1 MKKLLYLF
9 LAISII
15 SCGGD
20 DDGSS
25 DNLLSSWQLTVDGQT
40 YAESSPIPIYA
51 GGFGPLDDCN
61 GDLAFEQFL
70 PEIDTATHWY
80 SADISHF
87 YLTSDFQGASTG
99 SYPVKGE
106 YLDNDCNFTLA
117 LWAEPLNGS
126 SYDNFSNGTHNITRI
141 NQISSDNNETIWA
154 VEGNFSGTFEDTNS
168 GESISLT
175 GSYRA
180 VLATYQD

>member
-1 MKKLLYLF
+1 MKKLLYLL
-9 LAISII
+9 LAILILG
-15 SCGGD
+15 C
-20 DDGSS
+20 SS
-25 DNLLSSWQLTVDGQT
+25 DDNDGNSNSTEMYFRVTIDGQSYEET
-40 YAESSPIPIYA
+40 SIAFGS
-51 GGFGPLDDCN
+51 GFNTQDCDGN
-61 GDLAFEQFL
+61 LAFEQFL

-87 YLTSDFQGASTG
+87 YLTSDFNGTPTG
-99 SYPVKGE
+99 SYPVKGN
-106 YLDNDCNFTLA
+106 YLDNDCNLTLA
-117 LWAEPLNGS
+117 LNCTNISGEHY
-126 SYDNFSNGTHNITRI
+126 YDNFSNGTHNITRI

-154 VEGNFSGTFEDTNS
+154 VEGNFSGTFEDSNS

>member
-9 LAISII
+9 LVFTIVACS
-15 SCGGD
+15 D
-20 DDGSS
+20 DDNGGSNS
-25 DNLLSSWQLTVDGQT
+25 TEVYFRVTVDGQT
-40 YAESSPIPIYA
+40 YEETLNLIAI
-51 GGFGPLDDCN
+51 GGYSTEDCN
-61 GDLAFEQFL
+61 GNLAFEQYL
-70 PEIDTATHWY
+70 PEIGTATNLY

-99 SYPVKGE
+99 SYPVKGD

-117 LWAEPLNGS
+117 LWLQPLNGG

-154 VEGNFSGTFEDTNS
+154 VEGNFSGTFEDSNS

-180 VLATYQD
+180 VMATYQD

>member
-1 MKKLLYLF
+1 MKKLLYVF
-9 LAISII
+9 LAILILG
-15 SCGGD
+15 C
-20 DDGSS
+20 SS
-25 DNLLSSWQLTVDGQT
+25 DDNDGNSNSTEMYFRVTVDGQSYEET
-40 YAESSPIPIYA
+40 SIA
-51 GGFGPLDDCN
+51 FGSGYNTQDCN
-61 GDLAFEQFL
+61 GNLAFEQFL

-99 SYPVKGE
+99 SYPVKGD
-106 YLDNDCNFTLA
+106 YLDNDCNFTLG
-117 LWAEPLNGS
+117 LWAERLNGGD
-126 SYDNFSNGTHNITRI
+126 YNNFSNGTHNITRI
-141 NQISSDNNETIWA
+141 NQISSDSNETIWA
-154 VEGNFSGTFEDTNS
+154 VEGNFSGTFEDSNS